1 MCSFFFRRKTLSSDT
16 QEEWA
21 VVQCIRLLKLAL
33 FLKNN
38 IIKGPLEV
46 GIQDV
51 EHCLLFDI
59 LYNPSKKSVHG
70 LSSDCSSM
78 CINYRLEIAVQ
89 Y

>member
-1 MCSFFFRRKTLSSDT
+1 MCSFFFFL
-16 QEEWA
+16 EEKHSAVTHKSERA
-21 VVQCIRLLKLAL
+21 VVQCIRLLKLAV
-33 FLKNN
+33 FLENN

-59 LYNPSKKSVHG
+59 LYNPSKKPVHG

-78 CINYRLEIAVQ
+78 CIN
-89 Y
+89 